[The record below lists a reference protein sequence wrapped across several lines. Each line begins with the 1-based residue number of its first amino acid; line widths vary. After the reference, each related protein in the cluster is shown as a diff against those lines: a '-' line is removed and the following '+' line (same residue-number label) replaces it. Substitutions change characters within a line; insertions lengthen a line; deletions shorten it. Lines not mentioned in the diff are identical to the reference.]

1 MPRVI
6 RNILGRFMFW
16 GRDTQDDV
24 DESSSEENV
33 PLDDTGVD

>member
-16 GRDTQDDV
+16 GRNNTQD
-24 DESSSEENV
+24 DESSSEDDP

>member
-6 RNILGRFMFW
+6 RNIIGRFMFW
-16 GRDTQDDV
+16 GRNTQNE
-24 DESSSEENV
+24 ESSSEEDL

>member
-16 GRDTQDDV
+16 GRSAEN
-24 DESSSEENV
+24 DESSSEEDV